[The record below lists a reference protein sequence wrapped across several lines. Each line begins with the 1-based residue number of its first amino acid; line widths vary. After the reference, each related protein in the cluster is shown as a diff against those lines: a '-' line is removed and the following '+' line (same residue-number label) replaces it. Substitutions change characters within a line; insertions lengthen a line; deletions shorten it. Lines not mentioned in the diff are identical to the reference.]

1 MRVLSVDKLKSGMIV
16 GRSIYG
22 SGGEILLA
30 AGMEINQRYIQ
41 RLEQLGIMLIYIK
54 DEVFDDVEIDDV
66 VSDKTRKEAVKATKE
81 FINGLKLNKKLDTK
95 RVSQI
100 VNNIIDDLMSNK
112 DIIVNLV
119 DLRAMNDYTFSHSV
133 NVAILATIIGIEN
146 GYDQIKL
153 RNLAAGALFHDIG
166 KTLIPENILN
176 KTTPFTAEEENEVK
190 QHPTLGFEILRK
202 IEGFNLLS
210 AHVAFQHHEKF
221 DGTGYPRGLMG
232 KEIDEFARI
241 VTIAEFYDTLTSKGQ
256 NQKSHLPRHALEYI
270 VLNSGKFFDP
280 KFVEIFIYVIAL
292 FPVGSIVILNT
303 GEQGAVIKV
312 NKKFPSRPVLRI
324 LYDATG
330 NKVDPSYDI
339 DLVINQNYYIEK
351 VLAD

>member
-1 MRVLSVDKLKSGMIV
+1 MRVLSVDKLKPGMVV

-22 SGGEILLA
+22 SSGEILLA
-30 AGMEINQRYIQ
+30 AGVELNQRYIQ
-41 RLEQLGIMLIYIK
+41 RLEQIGIMLLYIK

-66 VSDKTRKEAVKATKE
+66 VSQKTRVEAVKATKE
-81 FINGLKLNKKLDTK
+81 FMNGLKLNKKLDSK
-95 RVSQI
+95 RVSRI
-100 VNNIIDDLMSNK
+100 VNNIIDDLMNNP

-133 NVAILATIIGIEN
+133 NVAILSTIIGVEN

-176 KTTPFTAEEENEVK
+176 KTTPYTAEEEEEVK
-190 QHPTLGFEILRK
+190 QHSILGFEILRK
-202 IEGFNLLS
+202 IEDFNLLS

-221 DGTGYPRGLMG
+221 DGTGYPRGLKG
-232 KEIDEFARI
+232 EEIDEFARI
-241 VTIAEFYDTLTSKGQ
+241 VTIAEFYDTLTSKGLDE
-256 NQKSHLPRHALEYI
+256 KRHLPRHALEYI
-270 VLNSGKFFDP
+270 ILNSGKFFDP
-280 KFVEIFIYVIAL
+280 KFVEIFIRIIAL
-292 FPVGSIVILNT
+292 FPVGSIVVLNT

-324 LYDATG
+324 LYDASG
-330 NKVDPSYDI
+330 NRVEPSYDV
-339 DLVINQNYYIEK
+339 DLVKNQNFYIKK